1 MNDKR
6 REAGGKTK
14 ENKIGRNKVNKSI
27 YPILLQT
34 LVFNDHLKN
43 TCVVGK
49 KTVEGIRRIKKDK
62 YMMYRLGEQQARLN
76 TYRV

>member
-6 REAGGKTK
+6 PEAGGKTK
-14 ENKIGRNKVNKSI
+14 ENKIGRNKVNKII

-34 LVFNDHLKN
+34 LVFNDHIKN
-43 TCVVGK
+43 TCVVEK

-62 YMMYRLGEQQARLN
+62 YMLYRLGEQQPRLN
-76 TYRV
+76 T

>member
-6 REAGGKTK
+6 PEAGGKTK
-14 ENKIGRNKVNKSI
+14 ENKIGRNKVNKI
-27 YPILLQT
+27 RYPILLQT

-43 TCVVGK
+43 TCVVEK

-62 YMMYRLGEQQARLN
+62 YMLYRLGEQQPRLN
-76 TYRV
+76 T